1 MNRAARLSST
11 RKTASGREPFITRW
25 TSHAEPRRARKA
37 TARPTTERTGR
48 EFARRVAGEG
58 RRGDAGKWPKWVRN
72 TIAHPTMAGASP
84 ERDYSGGAMRRSGGV
99 ATGKV
104 ATAIGHRPP
113 RVGACIGTREALG
126 TYCDGPGPPR
136 VPEAHRRRRGPKEG
150 DLGITVLR
158 PRPRKSS
165 DS

>member
-1 MNRAARLSST
+1 MSPA
-11 RKTASGREPFITRW
+11 RKTVSGCGPFIMRW
-25 TSHAEPRRARKA
+25 TLHRGPRRAHA
-37 TARPTTERTGR
+37 GAARPTTERLDR
-48 EFARRVAGEG
+48 EIARRVAGED
-58 RRGDAGKWPKWVRN
+58 RHGDAGQGSKWVRN
-72 TIAHPTMAGASP
+72 TIAHPTMAGTSP
-84 ERDYSGGAMRRSGGV
+84 EEGYSGGAMRRSGGV
-99 ATGKV
+99 ATGKM

-126 TYCDGPGPPR
+126 TYCDDPGPPR

-158 PRPRKSS
+158 PRPQKSS